1 MFQRRFGYRIEGDC
15 WSNSRHAPV
24 YQKSPYIIKNYLD
37 DVPGGI
43 CTPLLVLLL
52 AAAQPGPPLPTDW
65 KAFQSIPPGSRLVVH
80 LHNRE
85 KIKGIFSEV
94 SSDALVLTRGC
105 RQERLDRTA
114 INRVYRI
121 AGRQGR
127 RTLIGTAVAGGIGLG
142 VGGYLYN
149 QGDFVPSVV
158 PVFGL
163 IGAGMGALA
172 GVLFGLRSDRSCCT
186 LHPSPDGCTT

>member
-1 MFQRRFGYRIEGDC
+1 MIRLR
-15 WSNSRHAPV
+15 
-24 YQKSPYIIKNYLD
+24 
-37 DVPGGI
+37 GI

-65 KAFQSIPPGSRLVVH
+65 KTVQSIPPGSRLVVH
-80 LHNRE
+80 LQNLENINGRFLE
-85 KIKGIFSEV
+85 APSG
-94 SSDALVLTRGC
+94 ALILTGGL

-127 RTLIGTAVAGGIGLG
+127 RTLIGTAVGGGIGLG

-172 GVLFGLRSDRSCCT
+172 GVLFGLRGEQI
-186 LHPSPDGCTT
+186 LLYASPKP